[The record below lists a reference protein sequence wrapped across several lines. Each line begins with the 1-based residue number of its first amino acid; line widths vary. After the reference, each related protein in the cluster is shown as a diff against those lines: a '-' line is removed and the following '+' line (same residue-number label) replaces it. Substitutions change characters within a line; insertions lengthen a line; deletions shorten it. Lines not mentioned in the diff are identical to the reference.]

1 MEVFSACGKD
11 MLVIDVKLQEG
22 EGWENEWTSGKGTG
36 LGDKGATFSPSM

>member
-22 EGWENEWTSGKGTG
+22 EGWERTNG
-36 LGDKGATFSPSM
+36 LLEREQAWVEFC